1 MTAATPEPLDTYAVV
16 EAMGHRTLIGRI
28 TEATIAG
35 KAMLH
40 VATIAGGEHYL
51 PPESLYCLTPCTQE
65 QAERANSRHWGGLP
79 PALAALTAGT
89 GDGPA
94 EDALHHEVAAG
105 QLGWGDEREHDDG
118 DPDPWAGDPLA
129 GDDDEDDED
138 PDDRQPA

>member
-1 MTAATPEPLDTYAVV
+1 MSETTPEPLDTYAVV

-51 PPESLYCLTPCTQE
+51 PPESLYCLTPCTE
-65 QAERANSRHWGGLP
+65 DQARRSAVRHWGGLP

-89 GDGPA
+89 GDGLE
-94 EDALHHEVAAG
+94 EDALHHEAG
-105 QLGWGDEREHDDG
+105 VGGFDD
-118 DPDPWAGDPLA
+118 DDDDDPWHSDGGDGAGLTEA
-129 GDDDEDDED
+129 RRGD
-138 PDDRQPA
+138 

>member
-1 MTAATPEPLDTYAVV
+1 MSALCGYELPDDQPGGTMTGNAPGPLDTWAVV

-28 TEATIAG
+28 TERVIAG

-65 QAERANSRHWGGLP
+65 QSTRAASRHWGGLP

-89 GDGPA
+89 GD
-94 EDALHHEVAAG
+94 ERDDSAADPF
-105 QLGWGDEREHDDG
+105 GWGDERERDYDD
-118 DPDPWAGDPLA
+118 AGPF
-129 GDDDEDDED
+129 
-138 PDDRQPA
+138 

>member
-1 MTAATPEPLDTYAVV
+1 MTDTAAEPLDTFAIV

-51 PPESLYCLTPCTQE
+51 PPESLYCLTPCTRE
-65 QAERANSRHWGGLP
+65 QAERAASRHWGGLP

-89 GDGPA
+89 GDGLE

-105 QLGWGDEREHDDG
+105 GFPDGDEG
-118 DPDPWAGDPLA
+118 PF
-129 GDDDEDDED
+129 
-138 PDDRQPA
+138 

>member
-1 MTAATPEPLDTYAVV
+1 MTPEPQPLDTYAVV

-51 PPESLYCLTPCTQE
+51 PPESLYCLTPCTE
-65 QAERANSRHWGGLP
+65 DQARRSAVRHWGGLP

-89 GDGPA
+89 GD
-94 EDALHHEVAAG
+94 ERDDSAADP
-105 QLGWGDEREHDDG
+105 LGWGDERERDHDD
-118 DPDPWAGDPLA
+118 AGPF
-129 GDDDEDDED
+129 
-138 PDDRQPA
+138 